1 MTKKY
6 NEEYFLTQIKNKFD
20 FLFSDYTFNIVY
32 SKMLNYNAYELLIN
46 SSDLFI
52 EFYFDTFEVWVIS
65 TYKYPKEKDR
75 FTLETIKQFFI
86 NSNEVEDEYF
96 GLDESS
102 NFLRSNL
109 KTILDLYSEEKYSNT
124 KSSLIDV
131 SDKIVR
137 KRFPSLKYKAGSS
150 K

>member
-65 TYKYPKEKDR
+65 TYKYPNEKDR

-109 KTILDLYSEEKYSNT
+109 ETILDLYSEEKYSNT

-150 K
+150 R